1 MKSCRLG
8 WHCCHRRQG
17 GEREERRF
25 SVAGVPVLLTPG
37 CFGGLRFAL
46 PAGFEPGAAG
56 FDPAAGTRGAFR
68 RLTGA
73 WAVTDRRIER
83 I

>member
-8 WHCCHRRQG
+8 WHCCRRREG

-46 PAGFEPGAAG
+46 PAG
-56 FDPAAGTRGAFR
+56 
-68 RLTGA
+68 L
-73 WAVTDRRIER
+73 WAVSIRLRVRGELLGD
-83 I
+83 